1 MLTQQLRE
9 MEHDGL
15 IERTVYAQV
24 PPKVEYRLTAL
35 GETLLPVLEAMYA
48 WGAQTR
54 EAASSTKFAN
64 SNANAGRIEIP
75 GACASSVD
83 SRNLPLTGNVTHA
96 GLPIDLR
103 LIQLRLPDH
112 AQDRA
117 RMTGKPS
124 LIGRRACRRTFLKC
138 TQIPKEPVC
147 KTLTKDGRDAGTRIP
162 SLCRV
167 RRASRLSFMG
177 IRE

>member
-1 MLTQQLRE
+1 MRKIGSETARECPCEYALRYIGGAWKVLIVAHLVRGKIRRHAEFKRLLRGITAKMLTQQLRE

-64 SNANAGRIEIP
+64 SNANA
-75 GACASSVD
+75 
-83 SRNLPLTGNVTHA
+83 A
-96 GLPIDLR
+96 GSKS
-103 LIQLRLPDH
+103 Q
-112 AQDRA
+112 
-117 RMTGKPS
+117 G
-124 LIGRRACRRTFLKC
+124 
-138 TQIPKEPVC
+138 PVPVQSTAATC
-147 KTLTKDGRDAGTRIP
+147 P
-162 SLCRV
+162 
-167 RRASRLSFMG
+167 
-177 IRE
+177 